1 MNEKF
6 GYLSSLKTAKTFL
19 IKGLQKIQKKEG
31 YISDDAIKACAEYFS
46 QPIVDVEGVVSFY
59 SQFKRSRPGKYHITV
74 CDGTACHIKGATLV
88 LDWMSADLKIAN
100 GEVTKDGLFSLETVA
115 CLGCC
120 SLAPVVGI
128 NGKVFGKLDRKATL
142 KLLKDFAKRG

>member
-1 MNEKF
+1 MNSKF
-6 GYLSSLKTAKTFL
+6 DYLKTLKTDKTFL

-31 YISDDAIKACAEYFS
+31 FISDDAIRACAEYFS
-46 QPIVDVEGVVSFY
+46 QPLVDVEGVVSFY
-59 SQFKRSRPGKYHITV
+59 AQFKRSAPGKYHLTV

-88 LDWMSADLKIAN
+88 LDWISAELGIKD
-100 GEVTKDGLFSLETVA
+100 GEVTESELFSIETVA

-120 SLAPVVGI
+120 SLAPVIGV

-142 KLLKDFAKRG
+142 RLLKDFSKRG